1 MDEATF
7 LRVLDALAVAISGL
21 ETRVK
26 ALEAP
31 LPLGVRRC
39 TQPGCTTRLA
49 ASAPAN
55 RKYCDRCA
63 LERQRHQANRWKG
76 KVRAAAVNGH
86 ELPQ

>member
-1 MDEATF
+1 M
-7 LRVLDALAVAISGL
+7 LDALAVAIGGL

-31 LPLGVRRC
+31 LPLGVRSC

-63 LERQRHQANRWKG
+63 LERQRRSENRYKA
-76 KVRAAAVNGH
+76 KTRAAAMNGH